1 MTPELSAEI
10 LRRFEAGESTLEVG
24 FSLSP
29 SLPLRMSRQE
39 QAVLRTELARR
50 KKRIDELERAVRC
63 LNLVVNKG
71 TADA

>member
-39 QAVLRTELARR
+39 QAVLRAELARR
-50 KKRIDELERAVRC
+50 QERIEELERELKEANGIIAMDR
-63 LNLVVNKG
+63 G
-71 TADA
+71 E